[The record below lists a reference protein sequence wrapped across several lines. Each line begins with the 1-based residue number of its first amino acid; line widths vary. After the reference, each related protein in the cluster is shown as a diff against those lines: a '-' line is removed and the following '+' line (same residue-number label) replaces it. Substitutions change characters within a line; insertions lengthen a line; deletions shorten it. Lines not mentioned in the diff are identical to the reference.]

1 MQNLTPVL
9 DLELLQQK
17 ANQAAQKGA
26 LEAIEKFYSGYDSPY
41 KKAIEES
48 LISKGFD
55 SNFDIPDI
63 VVVLNEKLSSEIDA
77 IANTAIAK
85 TFIPLVKDFLIRE
98 STNVKFS
105 DILEK
110 FIEFTDFDHHEN
122 EMSDYEVIKIE
133 EDGSKSLRDSFPV
146 YQISNGKIGFEL
158 RFYRNSE
165 EKITIM
171 SLPYTLQDNGK
182 YYRQYEIKQTM
193 KISLDS
199 GASLELPFTRGILEN
214 EFVRYC
220 ARLVIGN
227 SNIEFDCLDFSEE
240 MFPER
245 ECHC

>member
-9 DLELLQQK
+9 DLELLQEK

-26 LEAIEKFYSGYDSPY
+26 VEAIEKFYSGYDSPY
-41 KKAIEES
+41 KKAIEEN
-48 LISKGFD
+48 LISKGVD

-63 VVVLNEKLSSEIDA
+63 IVVLNEKLSSEIDA

-98 STNVKFS
+98 SSNIKFS

-122 EMSDYEVIKIE
+122 EMSDYEVVKIE
-133 EDGSKSLRDSFPV
+133 EDRSKSLQDSFPV

-158 RFYRNSE
+158 RFYNDSKG
-165 EKITIM
+165 KITLM
-171 SLPYTLQDNGK
+171 SLPYTLEDNGK
-182 YYRQYEIKQTM
+182 YRRQYETKETL
-193 KISLDS
+193 KISLDG
-199 GASLELPFTRGILEN
+199 GASLELPFKRGILEN
-214 EFVRYC
+214 EFIRYC

-227 SNIEFDCLDFSEE
+227 SNIEFDCAEFSEE